1 VDETTGPPVLD
12 KLAKILSAVNRF
24 TVPMQD
30 NKLDEKPD
38 KLKILD
44 NCNAI
49 MAPLLNDELIQ
60 RHVGKLDNVV
70 KRENTKLHNV
80 QSVLTK
86 AAAGILSIMEKLHM
100 LATIASL
107 AVAEN
112 TKDKLTGIPCST
124 RPIKCWSLMVMS
136 LPF

>member
-1 VDETTGPPVLD
+1 
-12 KLAKILSAVNRF
+12 
-24 TVPMQD
+24 MQD